1 MAMQTS
7 QAPWVNLVT
16 RTMTR
21 TSAVRVAPTAL
32 MASRM
37 VDVDPLL
44 PRGGGRGQFAPPV
57 PDHPGLGE
65 GEGDEDADDVE
76 LDEAGQLG
84 VEGDDQ
90 GDRGEGEQ
98 HDAVGVDEPVAAVGE
113 LARRVPVPGEDG
125 GEHREAVEGGVRG
138 EDEYVER

>member
-44 PRGGGRGQFAPPV
+44 
-57 PDHPGLGE
+57 
-65 GEGDEDADDVE
+65 
-76 LDEAGQLG
+76 LG
-84 VEGDDQ
+84 VA
-90 GDRGEGEQ
+90 GEASSRLQCRTIPAWE
-98 HDAVGVDEPVAAVGE
+98 
-113 LARRVPVPGEDG
+113 RVKETKTPMM
-125 GEHREAVEGGVRG
+125 
-138 EDEYVER
+138 